1 MFVKSIIFAIA
12 AFVAVANA
20 QFGLPAGLPEQPALP
35 EGLPALPGMNF
46 LLLGQITKI
55 CPTKYL
61 NLSLKI

>member
-35 EGLPALPGMNF
+35 EGLPALPGM
-46 LLLGQITKI
+46 
-55 CPTKYL
+55 
-61 NLSLKI
+61 